1 MAENSA
7 RKRRKV
13 YLEGDAYFAVPK
25 STLYRHEKAHQIAS
39 AASRSMSAG
48 TSSQCGSVTPGS
60 PNTPQ
65 SGPNDGDG
73 DEVSADDYCSDIPS
87 LDSDESNAS
96 DQSQSATPGS
106 PNTVQGGFSDDDV
119 NETYFNE
126 NCSDSHCD
134 EQSGDGASDSSD
146 CGYSCDDSDDGSGD
160 GCTQD
165 SSNEDTLPSWFA
177 RFGSERLPHSNVSK
191 AGAIAAVMSFAVSHG
206 LTWTAMGDLAKL
218 INFLLGTNALPQS
231 KYLFRKLW
239 SRDVRDVV
247 QRHFYC
253 EPCKCVMIKH
263 DSTAECGRCH
273 IVRGT
278 QVLKDEG
285 CFFII
290 LNLATQLGIT
300 IDRTKADLHESLQKL
315 QEPSLT
321 ISDITRGSCY
331 TKLKEEQNLHPDD
344 ITLTL
349 NTDGSPVWK
358 SSKTSVW
365 PLQFIINELP
375 PHLRFRHPVLAG
387 LWFGRKHP
395 DMQLFLNEFVTEV
408 NSMVGVK
415 WNHNGDTHISRPH
428 VLCISVDAPARAA
441 VQNMVSFNG
450 YFGCTWC
457 LNPGE
462 HREGS
467 LRYTVVSP
475 IMMRTSDQVKSEMR
489 LASQFKDTINGLKG
503 PSALMNLKGL
513 DLVNG
518 YSVEYMHCVLLGVAK
533 QITETILA
541 TSNSHQRFYSGS
553 PSALSQIDARLL
565 SIKPPH
571 CITRLPRS
579 IQERSYW
586 KASEWRHWLLFYSLP
601 CLSGILIEEYWRHL
615 SKLSGGVY
623 ILLKDELTAQEID
636 KAEFLLKKFVSR
648 CEALYG
654 ASFMTYNVHALLH
667 LASCARSLGP
677 LWAHAA
683 FVFEGGNGT
692 IVRQILAAKGLPDQI
707 MERVVMYQ
715 QLQRVLESPAL
726 PSEEKSLCNH
736 FFAYSPVQKFL
747 CVDGVSLLGIGKNT
761 VLTVEEQEAVNC
773 RCRVATSTA
782 VEYERFVKEKQI
794 FHSTGFRKPSKS
806 DTTFVRIDVGNYA
819 RIEKI
824 IVLKE
829 TGSCVVICRP
839 VIIADVRAIPPYLKE
854 CFLSC
859 DGTRNA
865 FLPDEIV
872 DSCLCID
879 FVQEDKMFICDLP
892 NKIERD

>member
-1 MAENSA
+1 
-7 RKRRKV
+7 
-13 YLEGDAYFAVPK
+13 
-25 STLYRHEKAHQIAS
+25 
-39 AASRSMSAG
+39 
-48 TSSQCGSVTPGS
+48 
-60 PNTPQ
+60 
-65 SGPNDGDG
+65 
-73 DEVSADDYCSDIPS
+73 
-87 LDSDESNAS
+87 
-96 DQSQSATPGS
+96 
-106 PNTVQGGFSDDDV
+106 
-119 NETYFNE
+119 
-126 NCSDSHCD
+126 
-134 EQSGDGASDSSD
+134 
-146 CGYSCDDSDDGSGD
+146 
-160 GCTQD
+160 
-165 SSNEDTLPSWFA
+165 
-177 RFGSERLPHSNVSK
+177 
-191 AGAIAAVMSFAVSHG
+191 
-206 LTWTAMGDLAKL
+206 MGDLAKL

-231 KYLFRKLW
+231 
-239 SRDVRDVV
+239 
-247 QRHFYC
+247 
-253 EPCKCVMIKH
+253 
-263 DSTAECGRCH
+263 
-273 IVRGT
+273 
-278 QVLKDEG
+278 
-285 CFFII
+285 
-290 LNLATQLGIT
+290 
-300 IDRTKADLHESLQKL
+300 
-315 QEPSLT
+315 
-321 ISDITRGSCY
+321 
-331 TKLKEEQNLHPDD
+331 
-344 ITLTL
+344 
-349 NTDGSPVWK
+349 
-358 SSKTSVW
+358 
-365 PLQFIINELP
+365 
-375 PHLRFRHPVLAG
+375 

-692 IVRQILAAKGLPDQI
+692 ILGRGAGRDLNLLAALWKGLSREPLQSSCCDVHLQCCFL
-707 MERVVMYQ
+707 ERQFV
-715 QLQRVLESPAL
+715 
-726 PSEEKSLCNH
+726 KSLEM
-736 FFAYSPVQKFL
+736 
-747 CVDGVSLLGIGKNT
+747 I
-761 VLTVEEQEAVNC
+761 AVTDQTMQL
-773 RCRVATSTA
+773 V
-782 VEYERFVKEKQI
+782 
-794 FHSTGFRKPSKS
+794 
-806 DTTFVRIDVGNYA
+806 
-819 RIEKI
+819 
-824 IVLKE
+824 VLKH
-829 TGSCVVICRP
+829 
-839 VIIADVRAIPPYLKE
+839 
-854 CFLSC
+854 F
-859 DGTRNA
+859 
-865 FLPDEIV
+865 
-872 DSCLCID
+872 
-879 FVQEDKMFICDLP
+879 
-892 NKIERD
+892 